1 MKTYLRLTI
10 GQISPPKLLSKH
22 QPVRKKSFSVT
33 GFLILENKLSN
44 RFFPFA
50 EIETDCVLSIDDDID
65 FMEPDEFEFGYQV
78 WRRNPDRIV
87 GFPPRSHFIN
97 EHGELEYDAGRF
109 LMFYSLR
116 LVFKMMLIRWRS
128 YYKRMNQS
136 DSAIEPTLFRTC
148 SEMT

>member
-1 MKTYLRLTI
+1 MFPHIFLNQPQIDNWPNFTTKVIIKTPT
-10 GQISPPKLLSKH
+10 GSSK
-22 QPVRKKSFSVT
+22 KYFSVT
-33 GFLILENKLSN
+33 RILILENKLSN
-44 RFFPFA
+44 RFFPYA

-109 LMFYSLR
+109 LKFYGLR
-116 LVFKMMLIRWRS
+116 
-128 YYKRMNQS
+128 
-136 DSAIEPTLFRTC
+136 
-148 SEMT
+148 